1 MNARKN
7 ARDVQPAASPDP
19 SSPARLPST
28 AKAPVARNRFSFLL
42 IAGPVALLAL
52 LFALPFLRSGYAR
65 LQSGGLAGGT
75 EGATAAAEPWSEA
88 WLADNPQASAERRQG
103 SAAEIPVSGTL
114 KPEDD
119 DFMSYYELLYKDK
132 ERYYGRE
139 IELAGIV
146 MRDEGLGGDAFLI
159 GRSLIWCCEDDADY
173 VGYVAFGAGPPPE
186 DGAAVALRGVLERR
200 PYTDAE
206 RGKTFDVPAIRIR
219 SMAPSQ
225 DFSPLV
231 YPVSTALFGY

>member
-7 ARDVQPAASPDP
+7 AHDIQPAATPDP
-19 SSPARLPST
+19 YLPAPLPSP
-28 AKAPVARNRFSFLL
+28 AKAPLARYRYSFLL
-42 IAGPVALLAL
+42 IALPVALLAL

-65 LQSGGLAGGT
+65 LRAGGS
-75 EGATAAAEPWSEA
+75 ADAAAAPEPWSEA
-88 WLADNPQASAERRQG
+88 WLAENPQAPAERRQG
-103 SAAEIPVSGTL
+103 SPAEIPESGTL
-114 KPEDD
+114 EPKDG

-173 VGYVAFGAGPPPE
+173 VGYVAFRAGSPPE

-206 RGKTFDVPAIRIR
+206 RGKTFDVPAIRIL
-219 SMAPSQ
+219 SITPFQ
-225 DFSPLV
+225 GFSPRV
-231 YPVSTALFGY
+231 YPVSAALFGY